1 MVQYTPT
8 EKEKISEML
17 MQGFNDSGFDS
28 LSKFAKSVDLISADM
43 TNIKDRKFVGNPSL
57 VGDNKWIKLA
67 RIVRFDRRKTTEWKT
82 ANTDVFQYVWKQLET
97 CQNESITAILC
108 DDAGIGKTYTA
119 EIFAKKNKYAFHID
133 CCASPGKASFVR
145 AIAQAV
151 GVGRYGKLNE
161 LIDDSVYALSQMENP
176 ILILD
181 EAGDLEHNAI
191 MILKRLYN
199 ALKGVCGFY
208 LIGADG
214 MKKKINN
221 GIINEKLGFIE
232 IFSRFGKSYKSVLPK
247 LPVHKQKV
255 IIEMAEQIA
264 EANGLNSKEIE
275 DLKDIMVEDKTL
287 HDMRK
292 AERFIKVKLLKRVA

>member
-1 MVQYTPT
+1 MVQYSNT
-8 EKEKISEML
+8 EKEQISSLL
-17 MQGFNDSGFDS
+17 MQRYDESGFDS
-28 LSKFAKSVDLISADM
+28 LSKFAKSVDLLSADM
-43 TNIKDRKFVGNPSL
+43 TNIKDRKFIGNPSL
-57 VGDNKWIKLA
+57 IGDNKWIKIA
-67 RIVRFDRRKTTEWKT
+67 RIVRFDKRKTADWKT
-82 ANTDVFQYVWKQLET
+82 ADTAVFDYVWKQLEA

-119 EIFAKKNKYAFHID
+119 EIYAKKNKYAFHID
-133 CCASPGKASFVR
+133 CCANPGKASFVR
-145 AIAQAV
+145 SIAQAV
-151 GVGRYGKLNE
+151 GVGRYGKLND
-161 LIDDSVYALSQMENP
+161 LIDDSVYTLSQMENP

-247 LPVHKQKV
+247 LPINKQKL
-255 IIEMAEQIA
+255 IIEMAEKIA
-264 EANGLNSKEIE
+264 EANGLNAKEIAE
-275 DLKDIMVEDKTL
+275 LKDIMVEDKIL

-292 AERFIKVKLLKRVA
+292 AERFIKVKLLKRAA